1 MYAEDGGSGRVGRVR
16 NWWYVPVG
24 TEVLAEDAIVRLAYF
39 AVLRGG
45 ESVTVICSTM
55 IGTYDK
61 FEVLGECEA
70 DNGEHALER
79 VIGVINSVII
89 G

>member
-1 MYAEDGGSGRVGRVR
+1 MHVEDGWLSRVGRVR

-39 AVLRGG
+39 AVLGGG
-45 ESVTVICSTM
+45 ESVTGICCTM
-55 IGTYDK
+55 IDTYDK
-61 FEVLGECEA
+61 FEVLGECET
-70 DNGEHALER
+70 DNGEHTLER
-79 VIGVINSVII
+79 VIGVVNTVTI

>member
-1 MYAEDGGSGRVGRVR
+1 MYAEDGGLSRVGRVR

-45 ESVTVICSTM
+45 NQL
-55 IGTYDK
+55 
-61 FEVLGECEA
+61 LGSA
-70 DNGEHALER
+70 AR
-79 VIGVINSVII
+79 
-89 G
+89 